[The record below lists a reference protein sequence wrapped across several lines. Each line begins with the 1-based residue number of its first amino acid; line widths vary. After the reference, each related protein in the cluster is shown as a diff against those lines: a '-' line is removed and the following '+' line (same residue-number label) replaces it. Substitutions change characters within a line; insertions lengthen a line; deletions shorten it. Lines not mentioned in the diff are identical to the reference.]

1 MQPIL
6 RRILQ
11 VCLLVSGLVWIW
23 FSRVT
28 SSQIASNMIAAPQA
42 GFIAPDF
49 NLETITG
56 DRVHLDDLHGW
67 PIIIN
72 FWASWC
78 PPCRAEMPALQ
89 AVYDEYKDQVI
100 LLSINATLQDTL
112 SEVLSFQAEISL
124 RIPIL
129 LDLNGQVQH
138 LYAITSLPTT
148 FFINGEGIVREVVIG
163 GPQTE
168 SGLRIRVEE
177 LLEKNP

>member
-28 SSQIASNMIAAPQA
+28 SNQVARDMIAAPQV
-42 GFIAPDF
+42 GFMAPDF
-49 NLETITG
+49 NLETISG
-56 DRVHLDDLHGW
+56 DRVHLADLHDW

-89 AVYDEYKDQVI
+89 AVYDEYKDRVI
-100 LLSINATLQDTL
+100 LLTINATIQDTL
-112 SEVLSFQAEISL
+112 PELLSFQAEIGL

-129 LDLNGQVQH
+129 LDPNGQVQH

-148 FFINGEGIVREVVIG
+148 FFISGGGIVRHVVIG
-163 GPQTE
+163 GPMTE
-168 SGLRIRVEE
+168 SGLRVRVEE